1 MDQGIINQIKEL
13 PHELIPVNN
22 QTEINYDALFKVLV
36 IGDTRKY
43 ILYFFQ

>member
-1 MDQGIINQIKEL
+1 MDKTILDQIAEL

-36 IGDTRKY
+36 IGDTRK
-43 ILYFFQ
+43 